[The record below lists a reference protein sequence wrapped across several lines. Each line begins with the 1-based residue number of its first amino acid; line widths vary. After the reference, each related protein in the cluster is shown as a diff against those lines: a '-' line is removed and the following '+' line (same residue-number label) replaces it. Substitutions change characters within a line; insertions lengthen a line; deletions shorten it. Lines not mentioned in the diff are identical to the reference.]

1 MSAISAPRIAR
12 ISALLGSSFVRS
24 TTSPGPPL
32 AAGRRNRISPSTIR
46 PGRSTILRMDR
57 AVTLLPHPLSPTIP
71 SVAPGVTSK
80 LTPST
85 AFTNPSSCAKYVFK
99 FLTERSGSAIT
110 LAASSAE
117 SPVSIAAS
125 SAGVARA
132 ILFERRLC
140 RRNPALGGGT
150 EEHAVRRAT
159 RVGGRGKHPYELHR
173 EPPRRAAN

>member
-1 MSAISAPRIAR
+1 MRQTSPQGTGRLV
-12 ISALLGSSFVRS
+12 ALWGSRYVVSPS
-24 TTSPGPPL
+24 SPGPPL

-46 PGRSTILRMDR
+46 PGRSTILRRDR

-132 ILFERRLC
+132 ILFQRRLC
-140 RRNPALGGGT
+140 PRHPVL
-150 EEHAVRRAT
+150 
-159 RVGGRGKHPYELHR
+159 VGREL
-173 EPPRRAAN
+173 